1 MKSAAILAA
10 GIVALG
16 LLAALCLPR
25 HLPPS
30 TASGPPTPANFHAR
44 VEHGMLILRG
54 SLPSETS
61 KAAILQRAQE
71 LYGTTPGNV
80 VDELAVDP
88 RVGPVAWADNV
99 SQVLPVLGHMT
110 ERGSI
115 IIDGRTIVVSGQVG
129 GNHAKAIV
137 LRDIAPL
144 TQAGLELED
153 RILAGSS
160 TAGRSTKASSP
171 TTPSQKAPSLKT
183 PVLVASPS
191 PNVPSTAR
199 PSQKV
204 LSPKTPSQA
213 MAFAPKVP
221 SPAAPSPKTP
231 SLMAVLAP
239 KAPSL
244 PKARSLPVAPSPTTP
259 SLAEIPSPLL
269 QKKLD
274 EILARA
280 SIEFESN
287 STTMTPTSLATLN
300 QLIAEL
306 RQSPR
311 TAIEIGG
318 HTDKYGEPDYN
329 LQLSKRRADAVRRYF
344 TKHRLPNQF
353 TPVGYGASRPLS
365 VAENRAGLQ
374 RNRRIE
380 LRVKGQPEL

>member
-1 MKSAAILAA
+1 MKSAVILTV
-10 GIVALG
+10 GIAALG

-30 TASGPPTPANFHAR
+30 TASGPATPANFHAR

-61 KAAILQRAQE
+61 KAAILQRALE
-71 LYGTTPGNV
+71 LYGATPGNV

-99 SQVLPVLGHMT
+99 SQVLPVLAHMT

-115 IIDGRTIVVSGQVG
+115 IIDGRTIVVSGQVD
-129 GNHAKAIV
+129 GNRAKATV

-153 RILAGSS
+153 RIMAGPSS
-160 TAGRSTKASSP
+160 ASLSPKASS
-171 TTPSQKAPSLKT
+171 TKAPSL
-183 PVLVASPS
+183 A
-191 PNVPSTAR
+191 
-199 PSQKV
+199 
-204 LSPKTPSQA
+204 
-213 MAFAPKVP
+213 
-221 SPAAPSPKTP
+221 AAPS
-231 SLMAVLAP
+231 P

-244 PKARSLPVAPSPTTP
+244 PKAPSPTTP

-274 EILARA
+274 AILARS

-287 STTMTPTSLATLN
+287 STTMTPSSLATLD
-300 QLIAEL
+300 QLIDQL
-306 RQSPR
+306 RHAPR

-318 HTDKYGEPDYN
+318 HTDKYGKSDYN
-329 LQLSKRRADAVRRYF
+329 LQLSQRRADAVRRYF
-344 TKHRLPNQF
+344 TKHGLPKQF
-353 TPVGYGASRPLS
+353 TAVGYGASQPLS
-365 VAENRAGLQ
+365 VAENRTGLQ

-380 LRVKGQPEL
+380 LRVKGQTDL

>member
-1 MKSAAILAA
+1 
-10 GIVALG
+10 
-16 LLAALCLPR
+16 
-25 HLPPS
+25 
-30 TASGPPTPANFHAR
+30 
-44 VEHGMLILRG
+44 MLILRG

-61 KAAILQRAQE
+61 KAAILQRALE
-71 LYGTTPGNV
+71 LYGATPGNV

-115 IIDGRTIVVSGQVG
+115 IIDGRTIVLSGQVG

-153 RILAGSS
+153 RISAGPS

-171 TTPSQKAPSLKT
+171 TTPSQKAPSLKG

-191 PNVPSTAR
+191 PNMHSTTG

-221 SPAAPSPKTP
+221 KPAAPSPKTP
-231 SLMAVLAP
+231 SLVVARAP

-244 PKARSLPVAPSPTTP
+244 PTAPSLTE
-259 SLAEIPSPLL
+259 ASPASL
-269 QKKLD
+269 QKRLN
-274 EILARA
+274 EILARS

-344 TKHRLPNQF
+344 TKHGLPKQF
-353 TPVGYGASRPLS
+353 TAVGYGASRPLS

-380 LRVKGQPEL
+380 LRVEGQPEL

>member
-25 HLPPS
+25 HIFPS
-30 TASGPPTPANFHAR
+30 TASGPATPANFHAR

-54 SLPSETS
+54 TLPSETS
-61 KAAILQRAQE
+61 KAAILQRAQA
-71 LYGTTPGNV
+71 LYGATPGNV

-88 RVGPVAWADNV
+88 RGGPVAWADNV

-110 ERGSI
+110 ERASI
-115 IIDGRTIVVSGQVG
+115 IIDGRTIVLSGQVG
-129 GNHAKAIV
+129 SNRAKAIV

-153 RILAGSS
+153 GSLAGPSS
-160 TAGRSTKASSP
+160 AGPSKKA
-171 TTPSQKAPSLKT
+171 
-183 PVLVASPS
+183 
-191 PNVPSTAR
+191 

-204 LSPKTPSQA
+204 PSLA
-213 MAFAPKVP
+213 
-221 SPAAPSPKTP
+221 AAPS
-231 SLMAVLAP
+231 P

-259 SLAEIPSPLL
+259 SLAEAPSSSL
-269 QKKLD
+269 QKKLN
-274 EILARA
+274 EILSRS

-287 STTMTPTSLATLN
+287 STTMTPRSLVTLD
-300 QLIAEL
+300 QLIDQL
-306 RQSPR
+306 RHNPR

-329 LQLSKRRADAVRRYF
+329 LQLSRRRADAVRRYF
-344 TKHRLPNQF
+344 TKHGLPKQF
-353 TPVGYGASRPLS
+353 TAVGYGASRPLS

-380 LRVKGQPEL
+380 LRVKGQTDL

>member
-1 MKSAAILAA
+1 LKSAAILAA
-10 GIVALG
+10 GIIALG

-25 HLPPS
+25 HLSPS
-30 TASGPPTPANFHAR
+30 TASGPTAPANFHAR
-44 VEHGMLILRG
+44 LDHGMLILRG
-54 SLPSETS
+54 SLPSAIS

-71 LYGTTPGNV
+71 LYGATPGNV

-88 RVGPVAWADNV
+88 RVGPVAWADKV
-99 SQVLPVLGHMT
+99 SQVLPVLAHMT

-115 IIDGRTIVVSGQVG
+115 IIDSRTIVVSGQVDSDR
-129 GNHAKAIV
+129 AKATV

-153 RILAGSS
+153 RILAGPSS
-160 TAGRSTKASSP
+160 ASLTPKASSLA
-171 TTPSQKAPSLKT
+171 APSKANPFL
-183 PVLVASPS
+183 A
-191 PNVPSTAR
+191 A
-199 PSQKV
+199 
-204 LSPKTPSQA
+204 
-213 MAFAPKVP
+213 VP
-221 SPAAPSPKTP
+221 SPQAAPP
-231 SLMAVLAP
+231 AAP
-239 KAPSL
+239 
-244 PKARSLPVAPSPTTP
+244 SLPVAPSPTTP
-259 SLAEIPSPLL
+259 ILAEIPAPLL

-287 STTMTPTSLATLN
+287 STTMTPSSLATLD

-306 RQSPR
+306 QQSPR

-329 LQLSKRRADAVRRYF
+329 IQLSQRRADAVRRYF
-344 TKHRLPNQF
+344 TKHGLPKQF
-353 TPVGYGASRPLS
+353 TAVGYGASQPLS

-380 LRVKGQPEL
+380 LLVKGQTDL